1 MICILLCHLVIKQL
15 KKKVKINWYY
25 IQNRAVFCYT
35 NRYISVGN
43 RESKILKVSL
53 GPAVFVFIRV
63 FSKWGLLATKLM
75 VFFNVHIQW
84 EYYYQIS
91 SSLLHITRFFFLH
104 RTCGKLSFNSFFFFF
119 FFLTIFFLL
128 TSLSQK
134 GYIFL
139 DIGNFHSVAT
149 TLDIT
154 LKTC

>member
-119 FFLTIFFLL
+119 FSWLYFFYLLHFHKKVTFFLTLEIFIQL
-128 TSLSQK
+128 QQHW
-134 GYIFL
+134 I
-139 DIGNFHSVAT
+139 
-149 TLDIT
+149 
-154 LKTC
+154 

>member
-63 FSKWGLLATKLM
+63 FSKWGLLGTKLM

-91 SSLLHITRFFFLH
+91 SSLLHFTRFFFLH

-119 FFLTIFFLL
+119 FPD
-128 TSLSQK
+128 
-134 GYIFL
+134 YIFSTYFTFTKRL
-139 DIGNFHSVAT
+139 HFSWHWKFSFSCNNIGYNT
-149 TLDIT
+149 
-154 LKTC
+154 